1 MFDKV
6 TAFILSGLLLGAVT
20 APAIAQRVVTIDSDL
35 PGQTWEGWGTSLAWF
50 ANGAGAWSET
60 NRTALEQALFDP
72 QKGLGLTLV
81 RYNIGA
87 GDNPQYPK
95 PIRPERQ
102 GLPGFEPEPG
112 NFDWNAD
119 AAQRRFLN
127 EARSLGVD
135 ELEAISFSPPYW
147 MTISGTSQGA
157 VDGGSNMQ
165 KRYFGTQPGSFAD
178 YLAAVVAHYSRNW
191 GIVFRDLDPLNEPL
205 PYWWKAG
212 DQKQDGCHF
221 SQAEQD
227 EMIRD
232 VGASLAA
239 RHLRTTVA
247 APDENSIDNAIDE
260 LRHYSPQAMAQIHQ
274 INVHSY
280 AGTKRQELR
289 ALAQSAGKRLTLS
302 EWGSSDLTGKDL
314 AQHIQADVAQMGVVS
329 WSIWQP
335 DWPRVIAIDYKTQQ
349 FSLTPM
355 YWVLANYT
363 RFIRP
368 GAQFFPATDP
378 DTLAAYDAR
387 NQQLI
392 VVRQN
397 WDNHSVSAVY
407 RLAGFSLQQA
417 SVSTYRSSAQES
429 LRESG
434 PQPIAA
440 PEFTALLPANSVTT
454 FVVSGVSIDAPFE
467 PIDAFHGNL
476 ASEARDHGQI
486 RFMGAWSASHRE
498 QGGMGGAEHRAC
510 RADASYEVRFHG
522 TQARVFGDFG
532 PDEGI
537 AAFSVDGG
545 AETDVDLYS
554 AERTNNAQTFATQLL
569 PPGEHTLRARA
580 TDRKARA
587 SSGACISFTRAESL
601 PSSTQADSH

>member
-1 MFDKV
+1 MPDKA
-6 TAFILSGLLLGAVT
+6 TTFILSVLLLVAG
-20 APAIAQRVVTIDSDL
+20 PMSAIAQQVVTIDSHL
-35 PGQTWEGWGTSLAWF
+35 PEQTWEGWGTSLAWF

-72 QKGLGLTLV
+72 QNGLGLTLV

-87 GDNPQYPK
+87 GDNPENPT

-102 GLPGFEPEPG
+102 GVPSFEPAPG
-112 NFDWNAD
+112 KFDWNAD

-127 EARSLGVD
+127 EARSFGAD

-165 KRYFGTQPGSFAD
+165 KRYFGAQPGSFAD
-178 YLAAVVAHYSRNW
+178 YLTSVVAHYSRNW

-205 PYWWKAG
+205 PFWWKAG
-212 DQKQDGCHF
+212 DRKQDGCHF
-221 SQAEQD
+221 SLAEQD
-227 EMIRD
+227 ELIRD

-239 RHLRTTVA
+239 RHLLTTVA
-247 APDENSIDNAIDE
+247 APDENSIDNAVVE
-260 LRHYSPQAMAQIHQ
+260 LQHYSPQAMEQIHQ

-280 AGTKRQELR
+280 AGTRRQELR

-314 AQHIQADVAQMGVVS
+314 ARHIQADVAQMGVVS

-349 FSLTPM
+349 FSLTPI

-368 GAQFFPATDP
+368 GAQFFPATDS

-387 NQQLI
+387 NHQLI

-407 RLAGFSLQQA
+407 RFAGFSLQHA
-417 SVSTYRSSAQES
+417 SVSAYRSSAQES
-429 LRESG
+429 LRETG
-434 PQPIAA
+434 PQPIVA
-440 PEFTALLPANSVTT
+440 PEFMALLPANSVTT
-454 FVVSGVSIDAPFE
+454 FVVSGVSIDTSFE
-467 PIDAFHGNL
+467 PIDVRHGNL
-476 ASEARDHGQI
+476 VSAARDPGQI
-486 RFMGAWSASHRE
+486 RFAGAWSASHRE
-498 QGGMGGAEHRAC
+498 QGSKSGAEHRAC
-510 RADASYEVRFHG
+510 SAGASYEVRFHG
-522 TQARVFGDFG
+522 TQARIFGDIG
-532 PDEGI
+532 PDGGI

-554 AERTNNAQTFATQLL
+554 AQRTSDDQIFATQLL
-569 PPGEHTLRARA
+569 PPGEHTLRARGTGRRA
-580 TDRKARA
+580 WA
-587 SSGACISFTRAESL
+587 SSGTCISFTRAESL
-601 PSSTQADSH
+601 PPSMQADSH